1 MKKNSLVT
9 KSIRRLLILGVALLV
24 GITIVSAFQF
34 YNKVQQT
41 YEGVSNAYI
50 AMIDSQFSTEEI
62 TSIINNKEELAKIQ
76 SLSDNTGNSEY
87 DSTVYKTWERV
98 NQFIDSTFYY
108 FDFTRFQIL
117 IPSED
122 GFVSIW
128 HISKDNEGSHDPM
141 SKQTLTKIESAV
153 IKSIYNADKDDSN
166 NIIFAEN
173 LLIHWKNNKI
183 IGTTI
188 ETIEDNDGN
197 TIAIAEL
204 DIDITQIG
212 YSIIQL
218 ALVISLFIIFVLAFA
233 LNLYFYYTKREVLK
247 PILQLDGATKN
258 LVDKLKRNEKTQH
271 LNIRTNDEIESLSH
285 SFESME
291 ENLRNYIIEN
301 NAITAERE
309 QIKAQLSLATGIQS
323 DMLIKEF
330 PPFPERTEFDIYASM
345 NPAREVGGDFYD
357 FFLIDDNQ
365 LALVIAD
372 VSGKG
377 FPAALFMMRTM
388 LMIQSLAT
396 NTDNPALI
404 LEKLNKLICKNND
417 SKMFVTVWLGILDL
431 NTGVLKASN
440 AGHEFPIIKEPGKQ
454 FELYKDKHSFVVG
467 GKKKTKF
474 KEYELVLQPGT
485 TLFLY
490 TDGVP
495 EATNS
500 DGVRFQ
506 IDNTLGA
513 LNKNP
518 NASVRE
524 LVKTV
529 ATDVS
534 DYVLDAEQFDD
545 LTMLCIE
552 YKGRKDNNNSEG

>member
-9 KSIRRLLILGVALLV
+9 KSIRRILILGVALLI
-24 GITIVSAFQF
+24 GIAIVSAFQF

-41 YEGVSNAYI
+41 YEDVSNAYI
-50 AMIDSQFSTEEI
+50 AMIDSQYSKEEI
-62 TSIINNKEELAKIQ
+62 TSIINNKEELAKIR
-76 SLSDNTGNSEY
+76 SLSDNMGNSEY
-87 DSTVYKTWERV
+87 DSTIYKTWERV
-98 NQFIDSTFYY
+98 NQFINSTFYY

-128 HISKDNEGSHDPM
+128 HISKDNEGSRDPM
-141 SKQTLTKIESAV
+141 SKQTLTKMESAV
-153 IKSIYNADKDDSN
+153 IKSLYNASD
-166 NIIFAEN
+166 IIYANN

-188 ETIEDNDGN
+188 ETIKDNDGK

-309 QIKAQLSLATGIQS
+309 QIKAQLSLAAGIQS

-330 PPFPERTEFDIYASM
+330 PPFPERNEFHIYASM
-345 NPAREVGGDFYD
+345 NPAKEVGGDFYD

-431 NTGVLKASN
+431 TTGVLKASN

-454 FELYKDKHSFVVG
+454 FELYKDKHSFVIG
-467 GKKKTKF
+467 GKKKTKY
-474 KEYELVLQPGT
+474 KEYELVLRPGT

-500 DGVRFQ
+500 DGIRFQ
-506 IDNTLGA
+506 IDNTLDA

-518 NASVRE
+518 NASVDQ
-524 LVKTV
+524 LINTV
-529 ATDVS
+529 ATSVS
-534 DYVLDAEQFDD
+534 DFVLDAEQFDD

-552 YKGRKDNNNSEG
+552 YTGQKDNNNSEG

>member
-9 KSIRRLLILGVALLV
+9 KSIRRILILGVALLI
-24 GITIVSAFQF
+24 GIAIVSAFQF
-34 YNKVQQT
+34 YNKVQET
-41 YEGVSNAYI
+41 YEDVSNAYI
-50 AMIDSQFSTEEI
+50 AMIDSQYSKEEI

-87 DSTVYKTWERV
+87 DSTIYKTWERV

-128 HISKDNEGSHDPM
+128 HISKDNEGSSDPM
-141 SKQTLTKIESAV
+141 SKQTLTKMESAV
-153 IKSIYNADKDDSN
+153 IKSLYNASDVIYAD
-166 NIIFAEN
+166 N

-188 ETIEDNDGN
+188 ETIEDNDGK

-309 QIKAQLSLATGIQS
+309 QIKAQLSLAAGIQS

-330 PPFPERTEFDIYASM
+330 PPFPERNEFYIYASM
-345 NPAREVGGDFYD
+345 NPAKEVGGDFYD

-454 FELYKDKHSFVVG
+454 FELYKDKHSFVIG
-467 GKKKTKF
+467 GKKKTKY
-474 KEYELVLQPGT
+474 KEYELVLRPGT

-500 DGVRFQ
+500 DGIRFQ
-506 IDNTLGA
+506 IDNTLDA

-518 NASVRE
+518 NASVDQ
-524 LVKTV
+524 LINTV
-529 ATDVS
+529 ATSVS
-534 DYVLDAEQFDD
+534 DFVLDAEQFDD

-552 YKGRKDNNNSEG
+552 YTGQKDNNNSEG

>member
-9 KSIRRLLILGVALLV
+9 KSIRRILILGVALLI
-24 GITIVSAFQF
+24 GITIVSALQF

-41 YEGVSNAYI
+41 YEDVSNAYI
-50 AMIDSQFSTEEI
+50 AMIDSQYSTEEI
-62 TSIINNKEELAKIQ
+62 ISIINNKEELAKIQ

-87 DSTVYKTWERV
+87 DSTIYKTWERV

-128 HISKDNEGSHDPM
+128 HISKDNEGSRDPM
-141 SKQTLTKIESAV
+141 SKQTLTKMESAV
-153 IKSIYNADKDDSN
+153 IKSLYNASD
-166 NIIFAEN
+166 IIYADN

-188 ETIEDNDGN
+188 ETIRDNDGK

-330 PPFPERTEFDIYASM
+330 PPFPERNEFHIYASM
-345 NPAREVGGDFYD
+345 NPAKEVGGDFYD

-454 FELYKDKHSFVVG
+454 FELYKDKHSFVIG
-467 GKKKTKF
+467 GKKKTKY
-474 KEYELVLQPGT
+474 KEYELVLRPGT

-500 DGVRFQ
+500 DGIRFQ
-506 IDNTLGA
+506 IDNTLDA

-518 NASVRE
+518 NASVDQ
-524 LVKTV
+524 LINTV
-529 ATDVS
+529 ATSVS
-534 DYVLDAEQFDD
+534 DFVLDAEQFDD

-552 YKGRKDNNNSEG
+552 YTGQKDNNNSEG

>member
-9 KSIRRLLILGVALLV
+9 KSIRRILILGVALLI
-24 GITIVSAFQF
+24 GITIVSALQF

-41 YEGVSNAYI
+41 YESVSNAYI
-50 AMIDSQFSTEEI
+50 AMIDSQYSTEEI

-87 DSTVYKTWERV
+87 DSTIYKTWERV

-128 HISKDNEGSHDPM
+128 HISKDNEGSCDPM
-141 SKQTLTKIESAV
+141 SKQTLTKMESAV
-153 IKSIYNADKDDSN
+153 IKSLYNASD
-166 NIIFAEN
+166 IIYADN

-188 ETIEDNDGN
+188 ETIEDNDGKI
-197 TIAIAEL
+197 IAIAEL

-330 PPFPERTEFDIYASM
+330 PPFPERNEFHIYASM
-345 NPAREVGGDFYD
+345 NPAKEVGGDFYD

-454 FELYKDKHSFVVG
+454 FELYKDKHSFVIG
-467 GKKKTKF
+467 GKKKTKY
-474 KEYELVLQPGT
+474 KEYELVLRPGT

-500 DGVRFQ
+500 DGIRFQ
-506 IDNTLGA
+506 IDNTLDA
-513 LNKNP
+513 LNMNP
-518 NASVRE
+518 NASVDQ
-524 LVKTV
+524 LINTV
-529 ATDVS
+529 ATSVS
-534 DYVLDAEQFDD
+534 DFVLDAEQFDD

-552 YKGRKDNNNSEG
+552 YTGQKDNNNSEG

>member
-9 KSIRRLLILGVALLV
+9 KSIRRILILGVALLI
-24 GITIVSAFQF
+24 GIAIVSAFQF
-34 YNKVQQT
+34 YNKVQET
-41 YEGVSNAYI
+41 YEDVSNAYI
-50 AMIDSQFSTEEI
+50 AMIDSQYSKEEI

-87 DSTVYKTWERV
+87 DSTIYKTWERV

-128 HISKDNEGSHDPM
+128 HISKYNEGSCDPM
-141 SKQTLTKIESAV
+141 SKQTLTKMESAV
-153 IKSIYNADKDDSN
+153 IKSLYNASD
-166 NIIFAEN
+166 IIYADN

-188 ETIEDNDGN
+188 ETIEDNDGK

-291 ENLRNYIIEN
+291 ENLRSYIIEN

-309 QIKAQLSLATGIQS
+309 QIKAQLSLAAGIQS

-330 PPFPERTEFDIYASM
+330 PPFPERNEFYIYASM
-345 NPAREVGGDFYD
+345 NPAKEVGGDFYD

-454 FELYKDKHSFVVG
+454 FELYKDKHSFVIG
-467 GKKKTKF
+467 GKKKTKY
-474 KEYELVLQPGT
+474 KEYELVLHPGT

-500 DGVRFQ
+500 DGIRFQ
-506 IDNTLGA
+506 IDNTLDA

-518 NASVRE
+518 NASVDQ
-524 LVKTV
+524 LINTV
-529 ATDVS
+529 ATSVS
-534 DYVLDAEQFDD
+534 DFVLDAEQFDD

-552 YKGRKDNNNSEG
+552 YTGQKDNNNSEG

>member
-9 KSIRRLLILGVALLV
+9 KSIRRILILGVALLI
-24 GITIVSAFQF
+24 GITIVSALQF

-41 YEGVSNAYI
+41 YEDVSNAYI
-50 AMIDSQFSTEEI
+50 AMIDSQYSTEEI
-62 TSIINNKEELAKIQ
+62 ISIINNKEELAKIQ

-87 DSTVYKTWERV
+87 DSTIYKTWERV

-128 HISKDNEGSHDPM
+128 HISKDNEGSRDPM
-141 SKQTLTKIESAV
+141 SKQTLTKMESAV
-153 IKSIYNADKDDSN
+153 IKSLYNASD
-166 NIIFAEN
+166 IIYADN

-188 ETIEDNDGN
+188 ETIRDNDGK

-330 PPFPERTEFDIYASM
+330 PPFPERNEFHIYASM
-345 NPAREVGGDFYD
+345 NPAKEVGGDFYD

-396 NTDNPALI
+396 NTDNPSLI

-454 FELYKDKHSFVVG
+454 FELYKDKHSFVIG
-467 GKKKTKF
+467 GKKKTKY
-474 KEYELVLQPGT
+474 KEYELVLRPGT

-500 DGVRFQ
+500 DGIRFQ
-506 IDNTLGA
+506 IDNTLDA

-518 NASVRE
+518 NASVDQ
-524 LVKTV
+524 LINTV
-529 ATDVS
+529 ATSVS
-534 DYVLDAEQFDD
+534 DFVLDAEQFDD

-552 YKGRKDNNNSEG
+552 YTGQKDNNNSEG

>member
-9 KSIRRLLILGVALLV
+9 KSIRRILILGVALLI
-24 GITIVSAFQF
+24 GIAIVSAFQF

-41 YEGVSNAYI
+41 YEDVSNAYI
-50 AMIDSQFSTEEI
+50 AMIDSQYSKEEI

-76 SLSDNTGNSEY
+76 SLSDNMGNSEY
-87 DSTVYKTWERV
+87 DSTIYKTWERV
-98 NQFIDSTFYY
+98 NQFIDSTFYF

-128 HISKDNEGSHDPM
+128 HISKDNEGSRDPM
-141 SKQTLTKIESAV
+141 SKQTLTKMESAV
-153 IKSIYNADKDDSN
+153 IKSLYNASD
-166 NIIFAEN
+166 IIYANN

-188 ETIEDNDGN
+188 ETIEDNDGK

-291 ENLRNYIIEN
+291 ENLRSYIIEN

-309 QIKAQLSLATGIQS
+309 QIKAQLSLAAGIQS

-330 PPFPERTEFDIYASM
+330 PPFPERNEFHIYASM
-345 NPAREVGGDFYD
+345 NPAKEVGGDFYD

-454 FELYKDKHSFVVG
+454 FELYKDKHSFVIG
-467 GKKKTKF
+467 GKKKTKY
-474 KEYELVLQPGT
+474 KEYELVLHPGT

-500 DGVRFQ
+500 DGIRFQ
-506 IDNTLGA
+506 IDNTLDA

-518 NASVRE
+518 NASVDQ
-524 LVKTV
+524 LINTV
-529 ATDVS
+529 ATSVS
-534 DYVLDAEQFDD
+534 DFVLDAEQFDD

-552 YKGRKDNNNSEG
+552 YTGQKDNNNSEG

>member
-9 KSIRRLLILGVALLV
+9 KSIRRILILGVALLI
-24 GITIVSAFQF
+24 GITIVSALQF

-41 YEGVSNAYI
+41 YESVSNAYI
-50 AMIDSQFSTEEI
+50 AMIDSQYSTEEI

-87 DSTVYKTWERV
+87 DSTIYKTWERV

-128 HISKDNEGSHDPM
+128 HISKDNEGSCDPM
-141 SKQTLTKIESAV
+141 SKQTLTKMESAV
-153 IKSIYNADKDDSN
+153 IKSLYNASD
-166 NIIFAEN
+166 IIYADN

-188 ETIEDNDGN
+188 ETIEDNDGK

-309 QIKAQLSLATGIQS
+309 QIKAQLSLATSIQS

-330 PPFPERTEFDIYASM
+330 PPFPERNEFHIYASM
-345 NPAREVGGDFYD
+345 NPAKEVGGDFYD

-454 FELYKDKHSFVVG
+454 FELYKDKHSFVIG
-467 GKKKTKF
+467 GKKKTKY
-474 KEYELVLQPGT
+474 KEYELVLRPGT

-500 DGVRFQ
+500 DGIRFQ
-506 IDNTLGA
+506 IDNTLDA
-513 LNKNP
+513 LNMNP
-518 NASVRE
+518 NASVDQ
-524 LVKTV
+524 LINTV
-529 ATDVS
+529 ATSVS
-534 DYVLDAEQFDD
+534 DFVLDAEQFDD

-552 YKGRKDNNNSEG
+552 YTGQKDNNNSEG

>member
-9 KSIRRLLILGVALLV
+9 KSIRRILILGVALLI
-24 GITIVSAFQF
+24 GIAIVSAFQF

-41 YEGVSNAYI
+41 YEDVSNAYI
-50 AMIDSQFSTEEI
+50 AMIDSQYSKEEI

-87 DSTVYKTWERV
+87 DSTIYKTWERV

-128 HISKDNEGSHDPM
+128 HISKYNEGSCGPM
-141 SKQTLTKIESAV
+141 SKQTLTKMESAV
-153 IKSIYNADKDDSN
+153 IKSLYNAS
-166 NIIFAEN
+166 NIIYADN

-188 ETIEDNDGN
+188 ETIEDNDGK

-309 QIKAQLSLATGIQS
+309 QIKAQLSLAAGIQS

-330 PPFPERTEFDIYASM
+330 PPFPERNEFYIYASM
-345 NPAREVGGDFYD
+345 NPAKEVGGDFYD

-454 FELYKDKHSFVVG
+454 FELYKDKHSFVIG
-467 GKKKTKF
+467 GKKKTKY
-474 KEYELVLQPGT
+474 KEYELVLRPGT

-500 DGVRFQ
+500 DGIRFQ
-506 IDNTLGA
+506 IDNTLDA

-518 NASVRE
+518 NASVDQ
-524 LVKTV
+524 LINTV
-529 ATDVS
+529 ATSVS
-534 DYVLDAEQFDD
+534 DFVLDAEQFDD

-552 YKGRKDNNNSEG
+552 YTGQKDNNNSEG

>member
-9 KSIRRLLILGVALLV
+9 KSIRRILILGVALLI
-24 GITIVSAFQF
+24 GIAIVSAFQF
-34 YNKVQQT
+34 YNKVQET
-41 YEGVSNAYI
+41 YEDVSNAYI
-50 AMIDSQFSTEEI
+50 AMIDSQYSKEEI

-87 DSTVYKTWERV
+87 DSTIYKTWERV

-128 HISKDNEGSHDPM
+128 HISKDNEGSSDPM
-141 SKQTLTKIESAV
+141 SKQTLTKMESAV
-153 IKSIYNADKDDSN
+153 IKSLYNTSDIIYAD
-166 NIIFAEN
+166 N

-188 ETIEDNDGN
+188 ETIEDNDGK

-301 NAITAERE
+301 NANGYI
-309 QIKAQLSLATGIQS
+309 IKNRNEDEYVEKMEKIINNEELRKKMGEKARKSIDS
-323 DMLIKEF
+323 FSKE
-330 PPFPERTEFDIYASM
+330 A
-345 NPAREVGGDFYD
+345 
-357 FFLIDDNQ
+357 
-365 LALVIAD
+365 
-372 VSGKG
+372 
-377 FPAALFMMRTM
+377 
-388 LMIQSLAT
+388 
-396 NTDNPALI
+396 I
-404 LEKLNKLICKNND
+404 LKKWYE
-417 SKMFVTVWLGILDL
+417 
-431 NTGVLKASN
+431 VLK
-440 AGHEFPIIKEPGKQ
+440 
-454 FELYKDKHSFVVG
+454 
-467 GKKKTKF
+467 
-474 KEYELVLQPGT
+474 
-485 TLFLY
+485 
-490 TDGVP
+490 
-495 EATNS
+495 
-500 DGVRFQ
+500 
-506 IDNTLGA
+506 
-513 LNKNP
+513 
-518 NASVRE
+518 
-524 LVKTV
+524 
-529 ATDVS
+529 
-534 DYVLDAEQFDD
+534 
-545 LTMLCIE
+545 
-552 YKGRKDNNNSEG
+552 

>member
-76 SLSDNTGNSEY
+76 SLSDNTGNNEY
-87 DSTVYKTWERV
+87 DSTVYKSWERV

-141 SKQTLTKIESAV
+141 SKQTLTRIESAV

-188 ETIEDNDGN
+188 ETIEDEDGN

-518 NASVRE
+518 NASVSE

>member
-62 TSIINNKEELAKIQ
+62 TSIINNKEELTKIQ

-87 DSTVYKTWERV
+87 DSTAYKIWERV

-128 HISKDNEGSHDPM
+128 HISKDNEGSRDPM

-188 ETIEDNDGN
+188 NTIEDEDGN

-258 LVDKLKRNEKTQH
+258 LVDKLKRNEETQH

-330 PPFPERTEFDIYASM
+330 PPFPERKEFDIYASM

-431 NTGVLKASN
+431 NTGVLRASN

-518 NASVRE
+518 NASASE

-552 YKGRKDNNNSEG
+552 YKGRIYNNNSEG

>member
-9 KSIRRLLILGVALLV
+9 KSIRRILILGVALLI
-24 GITIVSAFQF
+24 GIAIVSAFQF

-41 YEGVSNAYI
+41 YEDVSNAYI
-50 AMIDSQFSTEEI
+50 AMIDSQYSKEEI

-76 SLSDNTGNSEY
+76 SLSDNMGNSEY
-87 DSTVYKTWERV
+87 DSTIYKTWERV
-98 NQFIDSTFYY
+98 NQFIDSTFYF

-128 HISKDNEGSHDPM
+128 HISKDNEGSSDPM
-141 SKQTLTKIESAV
+141 SKQTLTKMESAV
-153 IKSIYNADKDDSN
+153 IKSLYNASD
-166 NIIFAEN
+166 IIYADN

-188 ETIEDNDGN
+188 ETIEDNDGK

-309 QIKAQLSLATGIQS
+309 QIRAQLSLAAGIQS

-330 PPFPERTEFDIYASM
+330 PPFPERNEFYIYASM
-345 NPAREVGGDFYD
+345 NPAKEVGGDFYD

-454 FELYKDKHSFVVG
+454 FELYKDKHSFVIG
-467 GKKKTKF
+467 GKKKTKY
-474 KEYELVLQPGT
+474 KEYELVLHPGT

-500 DGVRFQ
+500 DGIRFQ
-506 IDNTLGA
+506 IDNTLDA

-518 NASVRE
+518 NASVDQ
-524 LVKTV
+524 LINTV
-529 ATDVS
+529 ATSVS
-534 DYVLDAEQFDD
+534 DFVLDAEQFDD

-552 YKGRKDNNNSEG
+552 YTGQKDNNNSEG

>member
-9 KSIRRLLILGVALLV
+9 KSIRRILILGVALLI
-24 GITIVSAFQF
+24 GIAIVSAFQF

-41 YEGVSNAYI
+41 YEDVSNAYI
-50 AMIDSQFSTEEI
+50 AMIDSQYSKEEI

-87 DSTVYKTWERV
+87 DSTIYKTWERV
-98 NQFIDSTFYY
+98 NQFINSTFYY

-128 HISKDNEGSHDPM
+128 HISKDNEGSRDPM
-141 SKQTLTKIESAV
+141 SKQTLTKMESAV
-153 IKSIYNADKDDSN
+153 IKSLYNASD
-166 NIIFAEN
+166 IIYANN

-188 ETIEDNDGN
+188 ETIEDNEGK

-291 ENLRNYIIEN
+291 ENLRSYIIEN

-330 PPFPERTEFDIYASM
+330 PPFPERNEFHIYASM
-345 NPAREVGGDFYD
+345 NPAKEVGGDFYD

-454 FELYKDKHSFVVG
+454 FELYKDKHSFVIG
-467 GKKKTKF
+467 GKKKTKY
-474 KEYELVLQPGT
+474 KEYELVLHPGT

-500 DGVRFQ
+500 DGIRFQ
-506 IDNTLGA
+506 IDNTLDA

-518 NASVRE
+518 NASVDQ
-524 LVKTV
+524 LINTV
-529 ATDVS
+529 ATSVS
-534 DYVLDAEQFDD
+534 DFVLDAEQFDD

-552 YKGRKDNNNSEG
+552 YTGQKDNNNSEG

>member
-9 KSIRRLLILGVALLV
+9 KSIRRILILGVALLI
-24 GITIVSAFQF
+24 GIAIVSAFQF
-34 YNKVQQT
+34 YNKVQET
-41 YEGVSNAYI
+41 YEDVSNAYI
-50 AMIDSQFSTEEI
+50 AMIDSQYSKEEI

-87 DSTVYKTWERV
+87 DSTIYKTWERV

-128 HISKDNEGSHDPM
+128 HISKDNEGSSDPM
-141 SKQTLTKIESAV
+141 SKQTLTKMESAV
-153 IKSIYNADKDDSN
+153 IKSLYNASDVIYAD
-166 NIIFAEN
+166 N

-188 ETIEDNDGN
+188 ETIEDNDGK

-291 ENLRNYIIEN
+291 ENLRSYIIEN

-309 QIKAQLSLATGIQS
+309 QIKAQLSLAAGIQS

-330 PPFPERTEFDIYASM
+330 PPFPERNEFHIYASM
-345 NPAREVGGDFYD
+345 NPAKEVGGDFYD

-431 NTGVLKASN
+431 NTGILKASN

-454 FELYKDKHSFVVG
+454 FELYKDKHSFVIG
-467 GKKKTKF
+467 GKKKTKY
-474 KEYELVLQPGT
+474 KEYELVLHPGT

-500 DGVRFQ
+500 DGIRFQ
-506 IDNTLGA
+506 IDNTLDA

-518 NASVRE
+518 NASVDQ
-524 LVKTV
+524 LINTV
-529 ATDVS
+529 ATSVS
-534 DYVLDAEQFDD
+534 DFVLDAEQFDD

-552 YKGRKDNNNSEG
+552 YTGQKDNNNSEG

>member
-9 KSIRRLLILGVALLV
+9 KSIRRILILGVALLI
-24 GITIVSAFQF
+24 GIAIVSAFQF
-34 YNKVQQT
+34 YNKVQET
-41 YEGVSNAYI
+41 YEDVSNAYI
-50 AMIDSQFSTEEI
+50 AMIDSQYSKEEI

-87 DSTVYKTWERV
+87 DSTIYKTWERV
-98 NQFIDSTFYY
+98 NQFIDSTFYF

-128 HISKDNEGSHDPM
+128 HISKDNEGSSDPM
-141 SKQTLTKIESAV
+141 SKQTLTKMESAV
-153 IKSIYNADKDDSN
+153 IKSLYNASD
-166 NIIFAEN
+166 IIYADN

-188 ETIEDNDGN
+188 ETIEDNDGK

-309 QIKAQLSLATGIQS
+309 QIKAQLSLAAGIQS

-330 PPFPERTEFDIYASM
+330 PPFPERNEFYIYASM
-345 NPAREVGGDFYD
+345 NPAKEVGGDFYD

-454 FELYKDKHSFVVG
+454 FELYKDKHSFVIG
-467 GKKKTKF
+467 GKKKTKY
-474 KEYELVLQPGT
+474 KEYELVLRPGT

-500 DGVRFQ
+500 DGIRFQ
-506 IDNTLGA
+506 IDNTLDA

-518 NASVRE
+518 NASVDQ
-524 LVKTV
+524 LINTV
-529 ATDVS
+529 ATSVS
-534 DYVLDAEQFDD
+534 DFVLDAEQFDD

-552 YKGRKDNNNSEG
+552 YTGQKDNNNSEG

>member
-9 KSIRRLLILGVALLV
+9 KSIRRILILGVALLI
-24 GITIVSAFQF
+24 GITIVSALQF

-41 YEGVSNAYI
+41 YESVSNAYI
-50 AMIDSQFSTEEI
+50 AMIDSQYSTEEI

-87 DSTVYKTWERV
+87 DSTIYKTWERV

-128 HISKDNEGSHDPM
+128 HISKDNEGSRDPM
-141 SKQTLTKIESAV
+141 SKQTLTKMESAV
-153 IKSIYNADKDDSN
+153 IKSLYNASD
-166 NIIFAEN
+166 IIYADN

-188 ETIEDNDGN
+188 ETIGDNDGK

-330 PPFPERTEFDIYASM
+330 PPFPERNEFHIYASM
-345 NPAREVGGDFYD
+345 NPAKEVGGDFYD

-454 FELYKDKHSFVVG
+454 FELYKDKHSFVIG
-467 GKKKTKF
+467 GKKKTKY
-474 KEYELVLQPGT
+474 KEYELVLRPGT

-500 DGVRFQ
+500 DGIRFQ
-506 IDNTLGA
+506 IDNTLDA
-513 LNKNP
+513 LNMNP
-518 NASVRE
+518 NASVDQ
-524 LVKTV
+524 LINTV
-529 ATDVS
+529 ATSVS
-534 DYVLDAEQFDD
+534 DFVLDAEQFDD

-552 YKGRKDNNNSEG
+552 YTGQKDNNNSEG

>member
-9 KSIRRLLILGVALLV
+9 KSIRRILILGVALLI
-24 GITIVSAFQF
+24 GIAIVSAFQF
-34 YNKVQQT
+34 YNKVQET
-41 YEGVSNAYI
+41 YEDVSNAYI
-50 AMIDSQFSTEEI
+50 AMIDSQYSKEEI

-87 DSTVYKTWERV
+87 DSTIYKTWERV
-98 NQFIDSTFYY
+98 NQFIDSTFYF

-128 HISKDNEGSHDPM
+128 HISKDNEGSSDPM
-141 SKQTLTKIESAV
+141 SKQTLTKMESAV
-153 IKSIYNADKDDSN
+153 IKSLYNASDVIYAD
-166 NIIFAEN
+166 N

-188 ETIEDNDGN
+188 ETIEDNDGK

-309 QIKAQLSLATGIQS
+309 QIKAQLSLAAGIQS

-330 PPFPERTEFDIYASM
+330 PPFPERNEFYIYASM
-345 NPAREVGGDFYD
+345 NPAKEVGGDFYD

-454 FELYKDKHSFVVG
+454 FELYKDKHSFVIG
-467 GKKKTKF
+467 GKKKTKY
-474 KEYELVLQPGT
+474 KEYELVLRPGT

-500 DGVRFQ
+500 DGIRFQ
-506 IDNTLGA
+506 IDNTLDA

-518 NASVRE
+518 NASVDQ
-524 LVKTV
+524 LINTV
-529 ATDVS
+529 ATSVS
-534 DYVLDAEQFDD
+534 DFVLDAEQFDD

-552 YKGRKDNNNSEG
+552 YTGQKDNNNSEG

>member
-9 KSIRRLLILGVALLV
+9 KSIRRILILGVALLI
-24 GITIVSAFQF
+24 GITIVSALQF

-41 YEGVSNAYI
+41 YESVSNAYI
-50 AMIDSQFSTEEI
+50 AMIDSQYSTEEI

-87 DSTVYKTWERV
+87 DSTIYKTWERV

-128 HISKDNEGSHDPM
+128 HISKDNEGSRDPM
-141 SKQTLTKIESAV
+141 SKQTLTKMESAV
-153 IKSIYNADKDDSN
+153 IKSLYNASD
-166 NIIFAEN
+166 IIYADN

-188 ETIEDNDGN
+188 ETIEDNDGK

-330 PPFPERTEFDIYASM
+330 PPFPERNEFHIYASM
-345 NPAREVGGDFYD
+345 NPAKEVGGDFYD

-454 FELYKDKHSFVVG
+454 FELYKDKHSFVIG
-467 GKKKTKF
+467 GKKKTKY
-474 KEYELVLQPGT
+474 KEYELVLRPGT

-500 DGVRFQ
+500 DGIRFQ
-506 IDNTLGA
+506 IDNTLDA
-513 LNKNP
+513 LNMNP
-518 NASVRE
+518 NASVDQ
-524 LVKTV
+524 LINTV
-529 ATDVS
+529 ATSVS
-534 DYVLDAEQFDD
+534 DFVLDAEQFDD

-552 YKGRKDNNNSEG
+552 YTGQKDNNNSEG

>member
-9 KSIRRLLILGVALLV
+9 KSIRRILILGVALLI
-24 GITIVSAFQF
+24 GIAIVSAFQF
-34 YNKVQQT
+34 YNKVQET
-41 YEGVSNAYI
+41 YEDVSNAYI
-50 AMIDSQFSTEEI
+50 AMIDSQYSKEEI

-87 DSTVYKTWERV
+87 DSTIYKTWERV

-128 HISKDNEGSHDPM
+128 HISKDNEGSSDPM
-141 SKQTLTKIESAV
+141 SKQTLTKMESAV
-153 IKSIYNADKDDSN
+153 IKSLYNASD
-166 NIIFAEN
+166 IIYADN

-188 ETIEDNDGN
+188 ETIEDNDGK

-291 ENLRNYIIEN
+291 ENLRSYIIEN

-309 QIKAQLSLATGIQS
+309 QIKAQLSLAAGIQS

-330 PPFPERTEFDIYASM
+330 PPFPERNEFHIYASM
-345 NPAREVGGDFYD
+345 NPAKEVGGDFYD

-454 FELYKDKHSFVVG
+454 FELYKDKHSFVIG
-467 GKKKTKF
+467 GKKKTKY
-474 KEYELVLQPGT
+474 KEYELVLHPGT

-500 DGVRFQ
+500 DGIRFQ
-506 IDNTLGA
+506 IDNTLDA

-518 NASVRE
+518 NASVDQ
-524 LVKTV
+524 LINTV
-529 ATDVS
+529 ATSVS
-534 DYVLDAEQFDD
+534 DFVLDAEQFDD

-552 YKGRKDNNNSEG
+552 YTGQKDNNNSEG